1 MTEKTGR
8 DLRRRRGGDSLDDHS
23 LSESELQIDEL
34 LEYVV
39 RTNASDLHLTPGLP
53 PMVRIDGELAPIP
66 ETPLLSPAMSSALLD
81 TIMSPEQRQVFDAEW
96 ELDLSFGRRG
106 LGRYRVNAFMEK
118 GDPAAAIRRIPDSPP
133 TIEELGL
140 PPILVDLS
148 RLRRGLVLVTGPT
161 GSGKTTTLAAMI
173 DQINRERTE
182 HIITIEDP
190 VEFVHAHDRSIV
202 QQREIGRD
210 TTEFSRALRSA
221 LREDPDVILIGEMR
235 DLETIAAAVSAAE
248 TGHLV
253 FATLHTN
260 SAVQAIDR
268 IIDVFPPAQQTQIRL
283 QLSASLQAV
292 LAQRLVPKIAGG
304 RICVVEVLVASEAVR
319 NLIREGK
326 THQMDTAM
334 QSGIKDGMIMFDM
347 ELADL
352 VRRGEVSREVAL
364 SYSNDPRSFGIRVGT
379 GSTYL

>member
-8 DLRRRRGGDSLDDHS
+8 DLRRRRGGDPLDDHS
-23 LSESELQIDEL
+23 LSESRLQIDEL
-34 LEYVV
+34 LEFVV
-39 RTNASDLHLTPGLP
+39 RMNASDLHLTPGLP
-53 PMVRIDGELAPIP
+53 PMVRIDGELVPIP
-66 ETPLLSPAMSSALLD
+66 EMPILSPAMCSALLD
-81 TIMSPEQRQVFDAEW
+81 TIMSVEQRQVFDAEW

-140 PPILVDLS
+140 PPILLDLS
-148 RLRRGLVLVTGPT
+148 RLKRGLVLVTGPT

-173 DQINRERTE
+173 NQINRERTE

-292 LAQRLVPKIAGG
+292 LAQRLVPKVTGG

-364 SYSNDPRSFGIRVGT
+364 GYSNDPRSFGIRVGT